1 MSMGSL
7 AISLIALGCVFGAA
21 LLGMFLRPRLPDK
34 YMASDSKD
42 VVRLGMGLVVAT
54 AAMALGLLV
63 GSAKTFYDTQN
74 AEMAQLASHYVL
86 LDRILANYG
95 SEASDARAALRTEL
109 AYQLQGTGPMEH
121 RSKAY
126 LNIKAGTQMSVTVFA
141 KIQALS
147 PKDEGQRFLKQ
158 ECLNRV
164 SELAQTR
171 WLLFSQNTVPFPRF
185 LLVMLIFWL
194 MLLFLSFGIFAPRN
208 PLVLVG
214 LLASATVVCGAILL
228 ILEMYHPQGGLIGIS
243 DAPLR
248 AALDQLGR

>member
-147 PKDEGQRFLKQ
+147 PKDE
-158 ECLNRV
+158 V
-164 SELAQTR
+164 
-171 WLLFSQNTVPFPRF
+171 
-185 LLVMLIFWL
+185 
-194 MLLFLSFGIFAPRN
+194 
-208 PLVLVG
+208 
-214 LLASATVVCGAILL
+214 LL
-228 ILEMYHPQGGLIGIS
+228 ILETRVLESGVRVSPNPVAVVFAEYGTLSPIFAGYADLLA
-243 DAPLR
+243 D
-248 AALDQLGR
+248 AALPEFWNIRPSQSAGSGRPFSVRDGCLRGYSSDS